1 MKEHGSSAARIENPA
16 LVAWSTFYQQFKTS
30 DGYLGLSLFLLL
42 SLPSV
47 YLFASTPPLWRDSD
61 GFYQVATKFEFL
73 TVLHWPP
80 LYCFCARIPF
90 LVAAVL
96 DGSLFHAG
104 FSFNWPRITDLG
116 VYLLLVAQHLFLIA
130 ALLSVSMTLTR
141 SWLLRFPI
149 AAIFVSCAPIYVFA
163 HCVGSEAIMA
173 PLLFLGCAAGVKY
186 LYSGSP
192 HWLILL
198 FCFIGLNILDRHAN
212 GVIAGLVPL
221 ALLLLLG
228 VAVVRG
234 SLVQSDRSYFRTT
247 WRSLLI
253 TIGVGIAGILAAN
266 GVVRAVCRFNKIPYR
281 SRAGYAFV
289 WRLDFL
295 KSLPLPQQTEIID
308 KAESDL
314 NDPAITAALQKV
326 KEMSAKGTFVPD
338 DACTAMDQVL
348 GEQGYQGQQRH
359 VLLDEK
365 LNRLF
370 RYLLFHDPL
379 TLSQAVS
386 HDVLK
391 GMTFTPS
398 LLTKDPFLC
407 TDWLVKRIAEPRF
420 QPIQQLQTLLTDSN
434 PLKRYEACP
443 YFHFWSFLP
452 FSDIVVGILLA
463 SLIGIFTARTQRDL
477 ALAVYAIA
485 CTLTGIASA
494 AISFTVVTL
503 LPRLMLPTLILLCF
517 AVVVLVIRLDPLRSD
532 QWKQAP

>member
-16 LVAWSTFYQQFKTS
+16 LVAWSAVYQRFKTS
-30 DGYLGLSLFLLL
+30 DGYLGLALFLLL

-47 YLFASTPPLWRDSD
+47 YLLVSTPPLWRDSD

-96 DGSLFHAG
+96 DGSLFHTG

-116 VYLLLVAQHLFLIA
+116 VYLLLVSQHLFVIA

-141 SWLLRFPI
+141 SWLPRFLI

-173 PLLFLGCAAGVKY
+173 PLLFLACAAGVRY
-186 LYSGSP
+186 LYSGSS

-198 FCFIGLNILDRHAN
+198 FCLIGLNILDRHAN

-247 WRSLLI
+247 RRSLLI
-253 TIGVGIAGILAAN
+253 TIGVGMAGILAAN
-266 GVVRAVCRFNKIPYR
+266 GVVRAVCRFDKIPYR

-295 KSLPLPQQTEIID
+295 KNLPLPEQTAIID

-314 NDPAITAALQKV
+314 HDPAITAALQKV
-326 KEMSAKGTFVPD
+326 KEMSAKGNFVPD
-338 DACTAMDQVL
+338 DACTAMDQFL

-370 RYLLFHDPL
+370 RYLLSHDPL

-386 HDVLK
+386 HDVLN
-391 GMTFTPS
+391 GMNFTPS

-407 TDWLVKRIAEPRF
+407 TDWLVKRIPEARF
-420 QPIQQLQTLLTDSN
+420 QPIQQLQTLVTDSN

-452 FSDIVVGILLA
+452 FFDLVVGILLA
-463 SLIGIFTARTQRDL
+463 SLIGIFTARTQCDL

-485 CTLTGIASA
+485 CTLTGIVSA

>member
-1 MKEHGSSAARIENPA
+1 MKEHRSSAARIENPA
-16 LVAWSTFYQQFKTS
+16 LVAWSTVYQQFKTS
-30 DGYLGLSLFLLL
+30 DGYLGLALFLLL

-61 GFYQVATKFEFL
+61 AFYQVATKFEFL

-90 LVAAVL
+90 LVAAIL
-96 DGSLFHAG
+96 DGSVFHTG

-116 VYLLLVAQHLFLIA
+116 VYLLLVSQHLFLIA
-130 ALLSVSMTLTR
+130 ALLIVCLTLTR
-141 SWLLRFPI
+141 NWLLRFLI
-149 AAIFVSCAPIYVFA
+149 AATFVSCAPIYVFA

-173 PLLFLGCAAGVKY
+173 PFLFLGCAAGVKY
-186 LYSGSP
+186 LYSASQ

-198 FCFIGLNILDRHAN
+198 FCFIVLNILDRHAN

-228 VAVVRG
+228 MALVRG
-234 SLVQSDRSYFRTT
+234 SLVQSDRSHFRMTA
-247 WRSLLI
+247 WSLLL
-253 TIGVGIAGILAAN
+253 TIVVGMAGILAAN
-266 GVVRAVCRFNKIPYR
+266 GVVREVCRVNKIPYR

-295 KSLPLPQQTEIID
+295 KSLPLQQQAAIINQ
-308 KAESDL
+308 AESDL
-314 NDPAITAALQKV
+314 HDPAITAALQKV

-338 DACTAMDQVL
+338 DACTAMDQAL
-348 GEQGYQGQQRH
+348 GEEGYAGQQRH
-359 VLLDEK
+359 VMLDEK
-365 LNRLF
+365 LNRVF
-370 RYLLFHDPL
+370 RYFLLHDPAP
-379 TLSQAVS
+379 LSQAVI
-386 HDVLK
+386 HDVLN
-391 GMTFTPS
+391 GMNLTPA

-407 TDWLVKRIAEPRF
+407 TDWLIKRIPEPRF
-420 QPIQQLQTLLTDSN
+420 QPIQQLQTLSTFSN
-434 PLKRYEACP
+434 PLERYQACP

-452 FSDIVVGILLA
+452 FSDIIAGIFIA
-463 SLIGIFTARTQRDL
+463 ALISIFTARTWCDL
-477 ALAVYAIA
+477 TLAAYAIA
-485 CTLTGIASA
+485 CSLTGIASA